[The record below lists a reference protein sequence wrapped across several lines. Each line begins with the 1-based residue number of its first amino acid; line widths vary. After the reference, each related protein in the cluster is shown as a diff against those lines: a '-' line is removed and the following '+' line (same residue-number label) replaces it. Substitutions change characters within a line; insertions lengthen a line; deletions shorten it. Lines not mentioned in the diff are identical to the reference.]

1 LETKK
6 ADYTS
11 KVDLGTGLSRD
22 LKELQDLRKLADQEN
37 DNNNFARMY
46 FYVLEMADK
55 LAAVNVPASAD
66 YRKSL
71 ETAAVSLA
79 QAAEDVRRKKDELD
93 NAIAGM
99 KKTQADYDEAKA
111 KRRES
116 TVAAIPEG
124 MGV

>member
-6 ADYTS
+6 ADYAS
-11 KVDLGTGLSRD
+11 KADLGVGLSRD

-46 FYVLEMADK
+46 FYVLEMGEN
-55 LAAVNVPASAD
+55 LASVNVPVAAD

-71 ETAAVSLA
+71 EDAAVSLA
-79 QAAEDVRRKKDELD
+79 QATEDVRKKKDEVD

-99 KKTQADYDEAKA
+99 KKTQADYDDAKA
-111 KRRES
+111 KRRET
-116 TVAAIPEG
+116 TVAGIPEG
-124 MGV
+124 LGA